1 MGKKNISQ
9 EKIIQSF
16 IASAFEKSA
25 GATSLA
31 DISDI
36 LEIKKA
42 SLYNHFD
49 SREAMYDATLEHCAK
64 EVASVNFLPEKT
76 IDNIKNNK
84 VSPLPL
90 LKRLITHFF
99 ELYENEPLFHIYVFV
114 HTEQYFNLTALK
126 IVEAELE
133 KFTGELKALLQAF
146 IVAEKMEKK
155 SEKELKDLS
164 LTIAAIIL
172 QQRDFYIATRK
183 ETVRQNPECD
193 AGSLFA
199 LPTDE
204 TAVNKTVKL
213 VEGIVKPLLT
223 E

>member
-1 MGKKNISQ
+1 MSKKNISQ

-31 DISDI
+31 DISEI

-42 SLYNHFD
+42 SLYNHFE

-64 EVASVNFLPEKT
+64 EIANVSFLPEKT
-76 IDNIKNNK
+76 LDNIKNNK
-84 VSPLPL
+84 VAPLPL
-90 LKRLITHFF
+90 FKRLITRFF

-114 HTEQYFNLTALK
+114 HTEQYFNLPALK
-126 IVEAELE
+126 IVENELE
-133 KFTGELKALLQAF
+133 KFTGEIKSILQAF
-146 IVAEKMEKK
+146 AATEKLQKK
-155 SEKELKDLS
+155 TEKELKDIS
-164 LTIAAIIL
+164 LTIAAIIF

-204 TAVNKTVKL
+204 TAVSKTVKL
-213 VEGIVKPLLT
+213 IEGIVKPLLT